1 MTTKQRTILIGL
13 WIVTLLL
20 FMGYISEA
28 KAGFGTTYY
37 EFIADYTPKGCDAKY
52 IIHVYGPIGQGN
64 GKLIFYTNE
73 IEYIGYLKMTAQ
85 FIPLECSKSHSKQ
98 VRIPSSS
105 IIYIER
111 MKE

>member
-20 FMGYISEA
+20 FMGYMSEA
-28 KAGFGTTYY
+28 KAGFEYY
-37 EFIADYTPKGCDAKY
+37 EFVADYTPNRCDAKY
-52 IIHVYGPIGQGN
+52 VVHVYGSQGT
-64 GKLIFYTNE
+64 GELIFYTNK
-73 IEYIGYLKMTAQ
+73 IEYIGYLKMTAR
-85 FIPLECSKSHSKQ
+85 FIPLECSKSHSKR
-98 VRIPSSS
+98 VLTPSSS